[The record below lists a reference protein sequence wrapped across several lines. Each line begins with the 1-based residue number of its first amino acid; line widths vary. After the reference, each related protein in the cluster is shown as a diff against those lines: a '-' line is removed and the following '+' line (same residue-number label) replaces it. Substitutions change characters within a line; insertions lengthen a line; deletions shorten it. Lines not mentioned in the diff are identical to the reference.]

1 MIKSANILCLLIS
14 IISRVD
20 EVVDG
25 TRLLKPGMNG
35 FYATVLEISWS
46 DMSATKPNI
55 RARFVKCSLW
65 EPDPILQEENERA
78 YDVLAPMRNTE
89 LARVPPSFEPLS
101 SNGSRQMVC
110 TMGKY
115 ICSLI
120 KSSMNVVH
128 RQRSHMVDAVL
139 LMGGNIRGNAD
150 YEVGSFFSLE
160 MLEAEI
166 KTDEVVAV
174 VPMPG
179 WLLAQGI
186 RATHSGEPISGWM
199 QYDEGIV
206 EDYTQY
212 PPVVTHVAHEPIE
225 MDRVY
230 RVATKISDLRN
241 GQCPYWT
248 EYYSKHTEVLP
259 PKGAY
264 VNVHAELMTYFA
276 RNLWRKIWDSISIEI
291 ASKCDATS
299 INGMDECSIDERLDA
314 LDITGDGT
322 ITVEEIQIALRDRLG
337 YSVDDREKSL
347 AEFVH
352 SFADMT
358 GDGQV
363 TRKDLELFCQDI
375 DDLYNRDQWRLG
387 PKKPIEAE
395 PTLESVI

>member
-1 MIKSANILCLLIS
+1 MYRVLTSSFFPLS
-14 IISRVD
+14 IVD

-35 FYATVLEISWS
+35 VYATVLEVSWPNVTV
-46 DMSATKPNI
+46 TKPKI
-55 RARFVKCSLW
+55 RARFVKCALW
-65 EPDPILQEENERA
+65 EPDPILQEVNERA

-89 LARVPPSFEPLS
+89 LSRVPPIFEPLS
-101 SNGSRQMVC
+101 SNRSRETVC

-120 KSSMNVVH
+120 KSSMNAVR
-128 RQRSHMVDAVL
+128 RQRAHMVDAVL

-150 YEVGSFFSLE
+150 YEIGSFFSLE

-166 KTDEVVAV
+166 KADEVVAV

-186 RATHSGEPISGWM
+186 QATHAGEPISGWM

-206 EDYTQY
+206 ENYDQH
-212 PPVVTHVAHEPIE
+212 PPVVTHVAHEPIDL
-225 MDRVY
+225 DRIY

-241 GQCPYWT
+241 GQSPPWT
-248 EYYSKHTEVLP
+248 EYYTQNKHVLP

-276 RNLWRKIWDSISIEI
+276 RNLWRKLWDSISMEI
-291 ASKCDATS
+291 ASQCDTAAVDG
-299 INGMDECSIDERLDA
+299 NDECRIDERLDA
-314 LDITGDGT
+314 LDMTGDG
-322 ITVEEIQIALRDRLG
+322 IISVEEIQVALRDRLG
-337 YSVDDREKSL
+337 YSVDDREMTL
-347 AEFVH
+347 AQFVH

-363 TRKDLELFCQDI
+363 TRKDLKLFCDDL
-375 DDLYNRDQWRLG
+375 DDLYKQDQWRLG
-387 PKKPIEAE
+387 FKKPSDEKATAQIH
-395 PTLESVI
+395 